1 MKSIQTLAGR
11 NAYNLLLII
20 LALLAANLSG
30 CGFHLAGSSKL
41 PPQLASLQLLADEL
55 NNSQTVLLNQRLKQ
69 AGANLKDIRDDAVRL
84 RVVIEALPER
94 KLVDTAGSGKSIIRL
109 FRQLS
114 YSLTTPEGDLLIE
127 QKTILRQMDVE
138 RDSDDIGGLEFERQ
152 SAAESLDRQLI
163 EQLIFQLKH
172 L

>member
-1 MKSIQTLAGR
+1 MKSVQAQVGR
-11 NAYNLLLII
+11 NTHSLLLII
-20 LALLAANLSG
+20 LALLVANLSG

-41 PPQLASLQLLADEL
+41 PPQMTSLQLLADEL

-69 AGANLKDIRDDAVRL
+69 AGATLKDNRNDAVRL
-84 RVVIEALPER
+84 RVVIKALPDR

-114 YSLTTPEGDLLIE
+114 YSLTTAEGDLLVE

-163 EQLIFQLKH
+163 EQLIFQLKR

>member
-1 MKSIQTLAGR
+1 MKSIQAQAGSYS
-11 NAYNLLLII
+11 YNLLLII
-20 LALLAANLSG
+20 LTLLVASLSG
-30 CGFHLAGSSKL
+30 CGFRLAGSSKL
-41 PPQLASLQLLADEL
+41 PPQMTSLQLLADEL
-55 NNSQTVLLNQRLKQ
+55 NNSQTVLLKQRLKQ

-94 KLVDTAGSGKSIIRL
+94 KLVDTVGTGKSIIRL
-109 FRQLS
+109 FRQLR